1 MSHQP
6 SSRMRALATLVILTA
21 APQYAAPQHAANVVR
36 LTLTDA
42 VHMAIRQN
50 RALKI
55 ARLRVT
61 EKEYAKAAEH
71 TGYFPS
77 IANESNALHITD
89 LQFVE
94 IPVGGF
100 GSVAGTPIPT
110 QGITLPQGNLTFYT
124 SGTQLSQPLTQLIRV
139 RQANRIAAAEIAI
152 SRDDLKKAENQ
163 VALDVHTLYFGI
175 LIARLQKQAADQ
187 QTAYAGEHLRESEED
202 VLKGASLKIAEI
214 QNHASLLQG
223 QQAVLTAELQM
234 TDLTTELNDLLGL
247 PLDTQIELD
256 PAVPASFDERPRD
269 EYVQAAWAAH
279 PEILSAEEEV
289 RKARAGVIT
298 AKTAYIPDI
307 TAVARYSYQ
316 DGVPFLVHNFG
327 TFGFHLTWDVF
338 DFGKRRAT
346 VRQRETQL
354 AESEENVRRLKDK
367 VAVDIDR
374 SYNKLQ
380 RTKSLVR
387 VASEVVRLRQEGE
400 RLAQNQ
406 LTQGVVLASDRSQAT
421 AASYQ
426 AQADYL
432 QANLGYLL
440 AWAELEQAAG
450 RTPGF

>member
-1 MSHQP
+1 MSDKP
-6 SSRMRALATLVILTA
+6 SSRMRALAALAVLTA
-21 APQYAAPQHAANVVR
+21 APQDAADVVR

-61 EKEYAKAAEH
+61 EKEYAKANEQAA
-71 TGYFPS
+71 YFPS
-77 IANESNALHITD
+77 IANESNALRITG

-100 GSVAGTPIPT
+100 GSVSGTPIPAR
-110 QGITLPQGNLTFYT
+110 GIVLPQGNLTLYS
-124 SGTQLSQPLTQLIRV
+124 SGTQLSQPLTQSIRV
-139 RQANRIAAAEIAI
+139 RQANRIAAAEVAI

-175 LIARLQKQAADQ
+175 LIARLQKQAAEQ

-202 VLKGASLKIAEI
+202 ILKGASLKIAEI
-214 QNHASLLQG
+214 QSHASLLES

-234 TDLTTELNDLLGL
+234 TDLTAELNDLLGL
-247 PLDTQIELD
+247 PLDTQLELD
-256 PAVPASFDERPRD
+256 PAVPASFDEQPRE
-269 EYVQAAWAAH
+269 EYVQAAWGAR

-289 RKARAGVIT
+289 RKARAGVVA

-307 TAVARYSYQ
+307 TAFARYSYQ

-327 TFGFHLTWDVF
+327 TFGLHLTWDVF
-338 DFGKRRAT
+338 DFGRRRAT
-346 VRQRETQL
+346 VRQRETQS
-354 AESEENVRRLKDK
+354 AESEENLRRLKEQAA
-367 VAVDIDR
+367 VAIER
-374 SYNKLQ
+374 AYNKLQ

-406 LTQGVVLASDRSQAT
+406 LAQGVTLASERRQAT

-426 AQADYL
+426 AQADFL
-432 QANLGYLL
+432 QANLGCLL

-450 RTPGF
+450 QTPGF